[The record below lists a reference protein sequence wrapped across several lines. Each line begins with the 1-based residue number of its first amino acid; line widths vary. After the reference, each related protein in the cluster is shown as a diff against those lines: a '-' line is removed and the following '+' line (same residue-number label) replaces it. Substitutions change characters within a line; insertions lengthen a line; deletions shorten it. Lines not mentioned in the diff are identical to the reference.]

1 MTSTSLLKDKVTLI
15 TGASRGI
22 GAAMAFRFAQ
32 EGAKLILTARNKG
45 VLEAVAQ
52 RIEKETSATPMIHC
66 GDVRDAADVQS
77 LYQTIFKTHG
87 RLDVL
92 CANAGILKDNLIGMI
107 DDSALQET
115 LDINVRGAFNH
126 IQPAARL
133 MRRNK
138 SGAIVVTSSIIGRVG
153 NAGQAA
159 YGASK
164 AALIGLTL
172 SAAKELGRDGIRI
185 NALAPGFIDTSM
197 TKHLS
202 AEIHAERIKN
212 IALGRIGSPE
222 DVADAALFLASDL
235 SRYVTGQILGV
246 DGGMVI

>member
-1 MTSTSLLKDKVTLI
+1 MTSTLLLKDKVTLI

-22 GAAMAFRFAQ
+22 GTAMARRFAQ
-32 EGAKLILTARNKG
+32 EGAKLILTARNQDALKNLA
-45 VLEAVAQ
+45 LEL
-52 RIEKETSATPMIHC
+52 EKETSAKPMIHS
-66 GDVRDAADVQS
+66 GDVRDSADVQA
-77 LYQTIFKTHG
+77 LYKTIHKTYG
-87 RLDVL
+87 RLDIL
-92 CANAGILKDNLIGMI
+92 CANAGVLKDNLIGMI

-115 LDINVRGAFNH
+115 LDVNVRGAFNH

-138 SGAIVVTSSIIGRVG
+138 GGAVVVTSSIIGRVG

-159 YGASK
+159 YAASK

-172 SAAKELGRDGIRI
+172 SAAKELGRDGIRV
-185 NALAPGFIDTSM
+185 NALAPGFIDTAM
-197 TKHLS
+197 TEHLS
-202 AEIHAERIKN
+202 AEIHAERLKN
-212 IALGRIGSPE
+212 IALGRIGTPE